1 MQTLATLLA
10 NKTQHCWAQHV
21 ASVYTP
27 CCVLLRLVGSC
38 WMKFD
43 QFQTSSNTSNKAQ
56 QHATTHNMVCKRS
69 QHVGPNNVAS
79 CWPTMLRAFA
89 WALRKPKIVNNI
101 FFYGSKLFRGL
112 SKRVLMPAGSK
123 IHVQVIC
130 TVAPLRI
137 AHLIFELTGSFF
149 FKK

>member
-1 MQTLATLLA
+1 MNVIITGLPYMAIQSKNALRPVQTLGTLLA

-21 ASVYTP
+21 ASVCTP
-27 CCVLLRLVGSC
+27 CCVLLRLVGHC

-43 QFQTSSNTSNKAQ
+43 TSNKSQ

-89 WALRKPKIVNNI
+89 RAFWFLRFYFVL
-101 FFYGSKLFRGL
+101 FFSNAG
-112 SKRVLMPAGSK
+112 KRKSCA
-123 IHVQVIC
+123 I
-130 TVAPLRI
+130 
-137 AHLIFELTGSFF
+137 GSFLSLP
-149 FKK
+149 